1 MKTISI
7 LFALAAAVALSAC
20 GNSDKAQTPAPAAV
34 ETQAPAPAPAPAD
47 QQPAD
52 QAQAAQA
59 PAGQPAGE
67 KQVEPKINISAQP
80 GRTTVITDLH
90 VETGKNVNVGE
101 LKFNDPG
108 SKLQFNPA
116 QNVKLRPIPGTVVAP
131 QPTPSPEAAGSN

>member
-7 LFALAAAVALSAC
+7 LFALAAAVVLSAC
-20 GNSDKAQTPAPAAV
+20 GNSDKAPAPAPAVV
-34 ETQAPAPAPAPAD
+34 ETPAPAPAPAPAD

-52 QAQAAQA
+52 QAQAEQV

-80 GRTTVITDLH
+80 GRTAVITDLH

-108 SKLQFNPA
+108 AKLQFNPA
-116 QNVKLRPIPGTVVAP
+116 QNVKLRPMPGTVVVP

>member
-116 QNVKLRPIPGTVVAP
+116 QNVKLRPIPGTVAP

>member
-34 ETQAPAPAPAPAD
+34 ETQAPAPAPAPVD